1 MNITD
6 LLIILPKAILIAFLY
21 SLAMLWLVIPAILP
35 FILTTFIPKI
45 NKILLKNRSIVY
57 WIIGSFISYIIFIMT
72 HIISFFFKFNM
83 DSVSI
88 VFLGAMIFNIYSTIY
103 LLLFK
108 FLSNNKQNIFPSK
121 KEKYCLFGLNLLF
134 SLLFYAIWFAAFEY
148 DLADKVVKFFNGV

>member
-1 MNITD
+1 
-6 LLIILPKAILIAFLY
+6 
-21 SLAMLWLVIPAILP
+21 
-35 FILTTFIPKI
+35 
-45 NKILLKNRSIVY
+45 
-57 WIIGSFISYIIFIMT
+57 
-72 HIISFFFKFNM
+72 M

-108 FLSNNKQNIFPSK
+108 FLSNNNQNIFPSK

>member
-21 SLAMLWLVIPAILP
+21 SLAMLWLVILAILP

-57 WIIGSFISYIIFIMT
+57 WIIGSFISYIIFIMA

-88 VFLGAMIFNIYSTIY
+88 VSW
-103 LLLFK
+103 
-108 FLSNNKQNIFPSK
+108 SN
-121 KEKYCLFGLNLLF
+121 
-134 SLLFYAIWFAAFEY
+134 
-148 DLADKVVKFFNGV
+148 DL